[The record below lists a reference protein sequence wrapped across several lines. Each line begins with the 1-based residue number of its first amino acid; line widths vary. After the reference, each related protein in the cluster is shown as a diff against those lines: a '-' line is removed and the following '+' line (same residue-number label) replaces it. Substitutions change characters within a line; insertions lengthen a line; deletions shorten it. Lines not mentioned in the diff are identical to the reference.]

1 MHREY
6 VDNLSFS
13 LEGEEGVYKRIEEV
27 LDCWFESGSMP
38 YAQLHFPFKNTELFE
53 AGFPAEFIAEGL
65 DQTRGWFYTLT
76 VLGAALFDK
85 PAFRNVIVNGMVMAE
100 DGKKM
105 SKSLRNYTAPD
116 ELMERYG
123 ADALRLYSINSGLVK
138 GEEQRFSDLGVKD
151 MVRRALLPW
160 YNAYSF
166 FNTYAVIDNWSV
178 DKLSKERTNILD
190 KWLISRI
197 QTLKTNVAAEME
209 KYRLYNVVPELFI
222 FIEDL
227 TNWYIRLNRT
237 RFWGA
242 GLGEDKISAFST
254 LYIVLADLS
263 KLMAPFAP
271 FLSDYLYQKL
281 SSFKEQDQAASVH
294 LCQYPVA
301 EVGFVNTRLELAV
314 DRMQQ
319 VILLGRQRREEVKV
333 GLRTPLKKMIIINK
347 NQELLS
353 DMRSLEGYLKEELN
367 VQEID
372 YRADEENFIEF
383 KARPNFPILGKRLG
397 KKMKGFA
404 SRISSLNFNEI
415 KELMSEQK
423 IEIEVDNDVEVFT
436 TEEIDILQE
445 GKQNSNTISNR
456 KISIDLD
463 CTLTP
468 ELKRAGYAR
477 EFVNRIQ
484 RLRKDRDFE
493 VSDRITLTYKAEEVL
508 SVAIEEHLDYI
519 MNETLSKSVKFE
531 KNLNGVVTEID
542 DLALEFDIKQL
553 NS

>member
-1 MHREY
+1 M
-6 VDNLSFS
+6 S
-13 LEGEEGVYKRIEEV
+13 EE
-27 LDCWFESGSMP
+27 S
-38 YAQLHFPFKNTELFE
+38 
-53 AGFPAEFIAEGL
+53 
-65 DQTRGWFYTLT
+65 
-76 VLGAALFDK
+76 
-85 PAFRNVIVNGMVMAE
+85 
-100 DGKKM
+100 
-105 SKSLRNYTAPD
+105 
-116 ELMERYG
+116 
-123 ADALRLYSINSGLVK
+123 
-138 GEEQRFSDLGVKD
+138 
-151 MVRRALLPW
+151 
-160 YNAYSF
+160 
-166 FNTYAVIDNWSV
+166 
-178 DKLSKERTNILD
+178 TNILD

-237 RFWGA
+237 RFWGS

-254 LYIVLADLS
+254 LYVVLVDLC
-263 KLMAPFAP
+263 KLMAPFTP

-294 LCQYPVA
+294 LCQYPEA
-301 EVGFVNTRLELAV
+301 EVGFVNMRLELAV

-372 YRADEENFIEF
+372 YRADEENFIES
-383 KARPNFPILGKRLG
+383 KARPNFPVLGKRLG

-404 SRISSLNFNEI
+404 SKISSLNFNEI
-415 KELMSEQK
+415 KKLMSEEK
-423 IEIEVDNDVEVFT
+423 IEIEVDNNVEIFT
-436 TEEIDILQE
+436 TDEIDILQE

-493 VSDRITLTYKAEEVL
+493 VSDRIALTYKAEEVL
-508 SVAIEEHLDYI
+508 SAAIEEHLNYI

-542 DLALEFDIKQL
+542 DLALEFEIKQL

>member
-1 MHREY
+1 
-6 VDNLSFS
+6 
-13 LEGEEGVYKRIEEV
+13 
-27 LDCWFESGSMP
+27 
-38 YAQLHFPFKNTELFE
+38 
-53 AGFPAEFIAEGL
+53 
-65 DQTRGWFYTLT
+65 
-76 VLGAALFDK
+76 
-85 PAFRNVIVNGMVMAE
+85 
-100 DGKKM
+100 
-105 SKSLRNYTAPD
+105 
-116 ELMERYG
+116 
-123 ADALRLYSINSGLVK
+123 
-138 GEEQRFSDLGVKD
+138 
-151 MVRRALLPW
+151 
-160 YNAYSF
+160 
-166 FNTYAVIDNWSV
+166 
-178 DKLSKERTNILD
+178 
-190 KWLISRI
+190 
-197 QTLKTNVAAEME
+197 
-209 KYRLYNVVPELFI
+209 
-222 FIEDL
+222 
-227 TNWYIRLNRT
+227 
-237 RFWGA
+237 
-242 GLGEDKISAFST
+242 
-254 LYIVLADLS
+254 
-263 KLMAPFAP
+263 MAPFAP

-281 SSFKEQDQAASVH
+281 SSFKEQDQPASVH

-301 EVGFVNTRLELAV
+301 EGGFVNTRLELAV

-397 KKMKGFA
+397 KKMKGFT

-436 TEEIDILQE
+436 TDEIDILQE

-493 VSDRITLTYKAEEVL
+493 VSDRIVLTYEAEELL
-508 SVAIEEHLDYI
+508 SAAIEEHLDYI